1 MAFAPPSYQAAAYR
15 QLWAIVAPY
24 VHFSDLYAACLVCR
38 QWQQVFAPLL
48 WGAPASRFGNDS
60 NSVYRKYSS
69 TLGSRVLSS
78 LLRLPP
84 VVQMALEWNT
94 HVISFTHQVQ
104 TSACSSKT
112 RCPAFGTYAPYT
124 SSSTRFL
131 RWAPS
136 RMAPRY
142 PGSTTLPASVDRV
155 EPRLLRPRST
165 EDNPSVH
172 RIHQVSFTTSD
183 RSELPK
189 HNSNEPIISTLPLP
203 GFNLPGS
210 IFLARVK
217 EPACPTTDWYSQ

>member
-1 MAFAPPSYQAAAYR
+1 
-15 QLWAIVAPY
+15 
-24 VHFSDLYAACLVCR
+24 
-38 QWQQVFAPLL
+38 
-48 WGAPASRFGNDS
+48 
-60 NSVYRKYSS
+60 
-69 TLGSRVLSS
+69 
-78 LLRLPP
+78 
-84 VVQMALEWNT
+84 
-94 HVISFTHQVQ
+94 
-104 TSACSSKT
+104 
-112 RCPAFGTYAPYT
+112 
-124 SSSTRFL
+124 
-131 RWAPS
+131 
-136 RMAPRY
+136 MAPRY